1 MPHGR
6 TGEYTPVMSR
16 RSVLVVDGWRLELER
31 KKTRESRVRRVR
43 SGWCA
48 RYHTRAAPRTHGDD
62 ATRSYEL
69 QRGTRRDAVG
79 PQAPPEKKKVR
90 QNPHCVARRVGGL
103 RTFFWSTLH
112 ISASPPR
119 PQLRGSSI

>member
-6 TGEYTPVMSR
+6 AGEYTPVMSR

-31 KKTRESRVRRVR
+31 KKTRESRVRRVARSVR

-62 ATRSYEL
+62 ATRSYGL
-69 QRGTRRDAVG
+69 QRGTRQMGGQEVPLRKERFDLD
-79 PQAPPEKKKVR
+79 KT
-90 QNPHCVARRVGGL
+90 HCDTAWRLAGGVWGL
-103 RTFFWSTLH
+103 RTFFLIKSH
-112 ISASPPR
+112 VDKPS
-119 PQLRGSSI
+119 